1 MGGACSAYGRE
12 ERYVQD
18 FGGKTLRER
27 THLEDPHV
35 YRRIILRFIFRK
47 WDVAAWTGLSWLRI
61 RKGGGHL

>member
-47 WDVAAWTGLSWLRI
+47 WDERYGLD
-61 RKGGGHL
+61 